1 MANWSRKKVFKLAK
15 GFRGA
20 RKNVFS
26 VALRAVQKAQQYAY
40 RDRRVKRR
48 TLRRSWI
55 HTINAA
61 VREHGLTYSRFANA
75 LVKQS
80 NIELDRK
87 ILSNLAV
94 NEPYSF
100 KSVMDEVRLQ
110 AGLAEIARRK
120 PLVHEMQGVSY
131 AQALE
136 KGLIVH
142 EKRRADEVMEIL
154 KEPKVETIGLR
165 YPEKDAKTERD
176 YLRVSFQEEDE
187 EWRKNM
193 ARLTLTEREQ
203 KRLPMEVLTDDWK
216 EDMSLYKHKRKP

>member
-1 MANWSRKKVFKLAK
+1 MANWSRKKVFQLAK
-15 GFRGA
+15 GFRGK

-48 TLRRSWI
+48 TLRRGWI
-55 HTINAA
+55 HTINSA
-61 VREHGLTYSRFANA
+61 VREHGLNYSRFTNA
-75 LVKQS
+75 LNNHS

-110 AGLAEIARRK
+110 AGMAEIARRK
-120 PLVHEMQGVSY
+120 PLVGEMQAVSY

-136 KGLIVH
+136 KGLLVH
-142 EKRRADEVMEIL
+142 ERRRPDEVM
-154 KEPKVETIGLR
+154 
-165 YPEKDAKTERD
+165 
-176 YLRVSFQEEDE
+176 
-187 EWRKNM
+187 
-193 ARLTLTEREQ
+193 
-203 KRLPMEVLTDDWK
+203 
-216 EDMSLYKHKRKP
+216 